1 MRILLAFIITT
12 VIYLLLLWIYF
23 TQFNA
28 VKVKKKK
35 NQLEHI
41 IKIDL
46 QKFQYPKKKL
56 LSSKVNHTLVKNK
69 NKKVIKKINNR
80 SQKKRVKDRKVKKS
94 IKKVI
99 TKKSK
104 LISESEM
111 IFIEDSLIMNPVKIK
126 KNKREMT
133 PLITYPN
140 LKIKKLYGKS
150 FHSFSEEQKN
160 FITDNLDEIH
170 RITQQTLSLKGY
182 PSGALAGKTGQE
194 GTNIVSFNLHPN
206 GNISDLH
213 LLQTVGYR
221 ILDNNTLETIRTA
234 YKDYPYPSEITRII
248 FYVEYSIFGY

>member
-23 TQFNA
+23 TQFNTI
-28 VKVKKKK
+28 KVKKKK

-46 QKFQYPKKKL
+46 QQFQYPKKKL
-56 LSSKVNHTLVKNK
+56 LLSKVKHTLVKNK
-69 NKKVIKKINNR
+69 NKKVIKKINNGR
-80 SQKKRVKDRKVKKS
+80 EKKRVKERKVKKS

-99 TKKSK
+99 RKRSK

-111 IFIEDSLIMNPVKIK
+111 IFIENPLILNPVEIK
-126 KNKREMT
+126 KNKREVL
-133 PLITYPN
+133 PSLSYPN

-206 GNISDLH
+206 GNITDLY
-213 LLQTVGYR
+213 LLQKVGYR
-221 ILDNNTLETIRTA
+221 ILDENTLETIRTA
-234 YKDYPYPSEITRII
+234 YKDYPYPHETTRII
-248 FYVEYSIFGY
+248 FHVEYSIFGY